1 MRGVWLG
8 VLVCAGS
15 AWGMG
20 YWMNSAPGTPS
31 KGELPALLD
40 EEQESAARIE
50 GWVEALHGQPV
61 SGQLDELESGL
72 RRARVDARR
81 EAGWLEVTVGGT
93 GRARE
98 NLLLAVLLRPEES
111 SGAAVLAETARLV
124 SKAHLDYTVRCYWIA
139 APVGVEQIEQS
150 LGARNEGIRGW
161 LVLGR
166 LSRFPERG
174 AMQHWPW
181 FAASFQE
188 PRADTVLFESGI
200 GSRGWLETLVGEFR
214 LRSKQPSAALSAPES
229 WLSPGE
235 TAWMRSPHAHAHVSD
250 SGAWRGS
257 QPEESGRMDAPA
269 MARIAH
275 GLSASAAALARRNRL
290 KL

>member
-1 MRGVWLG
+1 
-8 VLVCAGS
+8 
-15 AWGMG
+15 MG
-20 YWMNSAPGTPS
+20 YWMNSAPGTQS
-31 KGELPALLD
+31 KGAVIELLD
-40 EEQESAARIE
+40 EEQESAGRIE
-50 GWVEALHGQPV
+50 SWVEALHAQPV
-61 SGQLDELESGL
+61 LHQLDKLESGL

-81 EAGWLEVTVGGT
+81 AADWLEVTVGGS

-98 NLLLAVLLRPEES
+98 NLLLGVLLRPEES
-111 SGAAVLAETARLV
+111 SGAAVLAQTAVLL
-124 SKAHLDYTVRCYWIA
+124 SQAHLDYTVRCYWIA
-139 APVGVEQIEQS
+139 SPAGVEQIEQS

-166 LSRFPERG
+166 LGRFAERG
-174 AMQHWPW
+174 ATQHWPW

-200 GSRGWLETLVGEFR
+200 GSRGWLETIVGEFR

-229 WLSPGE
+229 WLSMGE
-235 TAWMRSPHAHAHVSD
+235 TAWMRSPQPHVHVSD
-250 SGAWRGS
+250 SGIWRGT
-257 QPEESGRMDAPA
+257 QPEAPECLDVPA

-275 GLSASAAALARRNRL
+275 GLAASATALARRNRL